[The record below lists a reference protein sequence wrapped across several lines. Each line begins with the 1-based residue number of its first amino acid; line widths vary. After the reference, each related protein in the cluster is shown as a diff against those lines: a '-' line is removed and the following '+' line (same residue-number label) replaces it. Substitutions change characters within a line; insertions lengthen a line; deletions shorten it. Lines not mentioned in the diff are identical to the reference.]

1 MKYIVLLFWSAVL
14 FTLLNYV
21 TSAIGNTPFSMEQVK
36 QGLIFSVVFA
46 VFVVIVGAILPK
58 GEAQDID
65 SHRQ

>member
-21 TSAIGNTPFSMEQVK
+21 TSAIGNTPFEMEQVK

-46 VFVVIVGAILPK
+46 VFVVIVGAIL
-58 GEAQDID
+58 
-65 SHRQ
+65 